1 MHTLTIFLQRYY
13 RVSPF
18 CQKLKIGSSSFQK
31 VQKLENAK
39 EFPCFKWH
47 KPRKLFLRE
56 VQNCKKMVQN
66 SDTRGTTISN
76 DLNMA
81 KWGHPTVLEQNWAT
95 KKLFLSLEDE
105 GFTVWLWRF
114 SFFLSCL
121 CNAMHNHTG
130 RIIDAKV
137 CRQTF

>member
-1 MHTLTIFLQRYY
+1 MIL
-13 RVSPF
+13 
-18 CQKLKIGSSSFQK
+18 LKSD
-31 VQKLENAK
+31 
-39 EFPCFKWH
+39 FPSFKWLQ
-47 KPRKLFLRE
+47 PRKLSLRE
-56 VQNCKKMVQN
+56 VQN

-114 SFFLSCL
+114 SFFYRVCVMQCTTIQEESLMQKFAVKLFKDIKIKIRVFLVYFFYLCL
-121 CNAMHNHTG
+121 QLHL
-130 RIIDAKV
+130 KFLV
-137 CRQTF
+137 